1 MSAKKYLVRFMFRGN
16 DVTMNTGTAHEF
28 KTSLIDFYTDSL
40 DEAYSIDPTDLDN
53 VDLSKASEISK
64 GIWKRND
71 CNKDLWVSIDKCVI
85 DLKNQNVAFNM

>member
-16 DVTMNTGTAHEF
+16 AVIMNTGTAHEF

-71 CNKDLWVSIDKCVI
+71 CNKDL
-85 DLKNQNVAFNM
+85 

>member
-16 DVTMNTGTAHEF
+16 AVTMNPGTAQEF

-40 DEAYSIDPTDLDN
+40 DEAYSIDPTERCN

-64 GIWKRND
+64 GIWKRSD
-71 CNKDLWVSIDKCVI
+71 CNKDLWVNIDKCVI
-85 DLKNQNVAFNM
+85 DLKNKNVAFNA